1 MIDCN
6 NISKINKKKKLK
18 LLLSQIILLLL
29 ILFLWE
35 TLAYFNI
42 IDDFLFSRP
51 SKIFSLLIQYIKTNE
66 IFKHIYISVLETIL
80 GIILGTSVGILIA
93 IVLWSSNKLSNL
105 LEPFLVILNALPKTA
120 LAPIMIIWAGT
131 GISGIVVVAISILIV
146 ITIISAYNYFINVDE
161 EKIKML
167 KSFNANKFQIFIKLI
182 FPNNLINIINI
193 IKINIGMSW
202 VGVIVGEFLV
212 SRAGIGYLIMY
223 GGQVFRLDLVMMGV
237 LVLAICAYLM
247 WKAIDILEKYLTKR
261 RGN

>member
-131 GISGIVVVAISILIV
+131 GISGIVVV
-146 ITIISAYNYFINVDE
+146 
-161 EKIKML
+161 
-167 KSFNANKFQIFIKLI
+167 
-182 FPNNLINIINI
+182 
-193 IKINIGMSW
+193 
-202 VGVIVGEFLV
+202 
-212 SRAGIGYLIMY
+212 
-223 GGQVFRLDLVMMGV
+223 
-237 LVLAICAYLM
+237 
-247 WKAIDILEKYLTKR
+247 R
-261 RGN
+261 R